1 MRAKAEPLIL
11 LNELIN
17 WKWEESNFER
27 KNKSVVKQTMK
38 NMPII
43 LLELVI
49 FPNCNFFINNR
60 IFYKDLSMSVV
71 IGKYIQIF

>member
-1 MRAKAEPLIL
+1 MRTKAEPLIL

-49 FPNCNFFINNR
+49 FPNFNFFINNR

-71 IGKYIQIF
+71 IGKY